1 MIRFIF
7 KRIFLK
13 NFVFFGV
20 ILLLLLLTSCTL
32 ESGTSTELTQT
43 VLQENINNKEI
54 EKHEQKQLAKRFNL
68 EAVTVER
75 AVDGDTLK
83 LTDGRRVRLI
93 GINTPESTKR
103 TEQYGKEAS
112 QYTMSKL
119 NGKQV
124 WIQKDI
130 SETDR
135 YDRLLRIVWL
145 AIPTDD
151 MNENEIRTKMFN
163 ADLVINGYAEPST
176 FQPDVKYSKYFIKF
190 AREARDHNTGLWA
203 YGKKGTKEAILTII
217 NKAS

>member
-1 MIRFIF
+1 MIRFIS
-7 KRIFLK
+7 KRIYLK
-13 NFVFFGV
+13 CFVLFGV

-32 ESGTSTELTQT
+32 ESETTTETTKT
-43 VLQENINNKEI
+43 VHQENINNEEI
-54 EKHEQKQLAKRFNL
+54 EKQNKQLAKRFNL

-103 TEQYGKEAS
+103 TEPYGKEAS

-145 AIPTDD
+145 AIPSDD
-151 MNENEIRTKMFN
+151 MDESEIRTKMFN

-176 FQPDVKYSKYFIKF
+176 FQPDVKYSDYFIKF
-190 AREARDHNTGLWA
+190 AREARDQNTGLWA
-203 YGKKGTKEAILTII
+203 YGKKGTTRGDLDYEK
-217 NKAS
+217 

>member
-13 NFVFFGV
+13 DFVLFGV
-20 ILLLLLLTSCTL
+20 VLLLLLLTSCTL
-32 ESGTSTELTQT
+32 ESGTSTETTQT

-54 EKHEQKQLAKRFNL
+54 EKQEQKQLAKRFNL

-203 YGKKGTKEAILTII
+203 YGKKGTTRGDLDY
-217 NKAS
+217 NK